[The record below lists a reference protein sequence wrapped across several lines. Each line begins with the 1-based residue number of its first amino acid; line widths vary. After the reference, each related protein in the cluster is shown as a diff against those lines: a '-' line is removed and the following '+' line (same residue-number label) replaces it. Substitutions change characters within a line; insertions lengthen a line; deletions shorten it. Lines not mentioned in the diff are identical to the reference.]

1 MNLPAAAAGHAGD
14 NPGSLFRASAVA
26 NFAEFQTRQPD
37 FRVYSRRRL
46 FKTQFHVVAEVRAAL
61 GTIARAASSKNI
73 LEAKKIAEDIL
84 KFIKN
89 SLIDAAIEST
99 ARKPCVSVAVVGDA
113 LLRFRKNRVRF
124 GGFPKSLFRFLFL
137 LRIAVRMPLQCC
149 LAVGGFNFV
158 GSCGAFDSE
167 HFITIAFFTHRL
179 ILQVSLIFKL
189 LCISAFAGMDYDADK

>member
-37 FRVYSRRRL
+37 FRVHSRGRL
-46 FKTQFHVVAEVRAAL
+46 FKTAVHVVAEVCAAL

-73 LEAKKIAEDIL
+73 LEPKKIAEDIL

-99 ARKPCVSVAVVGDA
+99 ARKSRVSIAVISDA
-113 LLRFRKNRVRF
+113 LLGFRKNRVSF
-124 GGFPKSLFRFLFL
+124 GGFPKLFLRFLF
-137 LRIAVRMPLQCC
+137 
-149 LAVGGFNFV
+149 
-158 GSCGAFDSE
+158 
-167 HFITIAFFTHRL
+167 
-179 ILQVSLIFKL
+179 
-189 LCISAFAGMDYDADK
+189 